1 MAFEVNIFYA
11 VISIIISLGVFV
23 IIKIIFI
30 KKLKN
35 LKGTQKLLG
44 LITVGIIISECVF
57 LGLEFNLFEIATE
70 FIASIGVGFAL
81 VLFSLQNN
89 LKNAV
94 AGIGIYLN
102 PDIDIGDTVEIKD
115 RKGVII
121 EIHLT
126 KIVALDEDGTRIYIP
141 TQKFVDDVTFVNHK
155 QREA

>member
-1 MAFEVNIFYA
+1 MVFEGNITYA
-11 VISIIISLGVFV
+11 VISILISLGIFLIV
-23 IIKIIFI
+23 KIIFH

-35 LKGTQKLLG
+35 LKGTPKLLG
-44 LITVGIIISECVF
+44 LITVGIVISETAY
-57 LGLEFNLFEIATE
+57 LGLEFNLFQIASE
-70 FIASIGVGFAL
+70 VIASIGVGFAL
-81 VLFSLQNN
+81 IVFSLQNN

-102 PDIDIGDTVEIKD
+102 PEIGIGDTIELKD

-141 TQKFVDDVTFVNHK
+141 TQKFDDDVTFVNHR
-155 QREA
+155 QRKA